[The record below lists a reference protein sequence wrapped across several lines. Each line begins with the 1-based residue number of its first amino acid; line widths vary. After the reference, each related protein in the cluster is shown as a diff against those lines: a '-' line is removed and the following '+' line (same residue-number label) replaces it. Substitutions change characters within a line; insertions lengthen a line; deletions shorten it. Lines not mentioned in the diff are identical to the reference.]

1 MDGTGAL
8 GTSASLGIGWPR
20 ALRGYAVLGDA
31 ARRGWRVDALPAWKT
46 ANRIASAPPVPKM
59 APATLRPLTRR
70 AQLVARL
77 AAGGRVGAFQGGA
90 ARARRVMRCVS
101 RPHLPHTDR
110 SARRGGVGGASG
122 GASGPGKEGGRR

>member
-70 AQLVARL
+70 AKLLGRL
-77 AAGGRVGAFQGGA
+77 AAGSRWAPFPRGP
-90 ARARRVMRCVS
+90 ARPRRSCPAVS
-101 RPHLPHTDR
+101 PPLPPHPAL
-110 SARRGGVGGASG
+110 A
-122 GASGPGKEGGRR
+122 